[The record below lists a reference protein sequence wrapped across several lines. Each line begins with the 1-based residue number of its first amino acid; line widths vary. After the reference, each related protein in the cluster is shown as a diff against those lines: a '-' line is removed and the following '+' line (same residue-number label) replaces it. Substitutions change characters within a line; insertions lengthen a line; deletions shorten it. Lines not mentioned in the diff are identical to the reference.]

1 MSSTNY
7 RYYEDARSSYY
18 ERLIYPAGFQN
29 FIEITRNNH
38 ESVFNSV
45 IPLGFKTLVFG
56 DSEKTV
62 IKKLGKPRYIS
73 KDNGFSPLAF
83 YYKESLMNH
92 NLIIQIHFFNDE
104 FVLATQSIIDTDL
117 KWREIVKITIIEKYA
132 GNDKSAVL
140 EKSGVTS
147 VVFTD
152 DDKNRIFLL
161 ESINLNILYLSGN
174 ARHYQFI
181 EDFTRLKIKKINDQV
196 ENLKTLLK
204 DSF

>member
-1 MSSTNY
+1 MSSTNQ

-29 FIEITRNNH
+29 FIEISRNNY

-45 IPLGFKTLVFG
+45 IPLAFKTLLFG

-62 IKKLGKPRYIS
+62 VKKLGKPRYIS
-73 KDNGFSPLAF
+73 KDNGFSPLVL
-83 YYKESLMNH
+83 YYKENLMNH
-92 NLIIQIHFFNDE
+92 NLLIQVHFFNGE

-132 GNDKSAVL
+132 GNDKSSAL

-152 DDKNRIFLL
+152 EFENRIFLL
-161 ESINLNILYLSGN
+161 ESINLNILYLSGDPK
-174 ARHYQFI
+174 HYQFI

-196 ENLKTLLK
+196 ENLKSLLK